1 MSSPV
6 AELEAGLQA
15 MLGLKPPG
23 VSGSRITGITTLCVN
38 NVEVRK
44 KQLSHERHPSD
55 VHLRLCFVLVAD
67 MSALP
72 ASSPNRFSSRNC
84 SHTSRGRQ
92 EPTSLEFSTL

>member
-38 NVEVRK
+38 NIQVR
-44 KQLSHERHPSD
+44 LDLVNNCP
-55 VHLRLCFVLVAD
+55 LWLCAVTFAD
-67 MSALP
+67 SG
-72 ASSPNRFSSRNC
+72 SSTYF
-84 SHTSRGRQ
+84 
-92 EPTSLEFSTL
+92 

>member
-38 NVEVRK
+38 NVQVRK
-44 KQLSHERHPSD
+44 LESINFD
-55 VHLRLCFVLVAD
+55 RLIWIWRRAD
-67 MSALP
+67 MALP
-72 ASSPNRFSSRNC
+72 RASSPNQFSSRNY
-84 SHTSRGRQ
+84 SHTSRGHQ
-92 EPTSLEFSTL
+92 ELTSLEFSTL